1 MAGRTVLTLCSDW
14 LVWMR
19 AALDS
24 CCFGA
29 RAWPSMCHCRRVR
42 REAGRRRESGCGGV
56 DGACVVAPD
65 PVRRARGRRTT
76 ETARRGGADGHWC
89 APPPSVVGMLS
100 NRCTV
105 KPVVSRRLCTQGR
118 HRGTQYIAWMRKSG

>member
-1 MAGRTVLTLCSDW
+1 
-14 LVWMR
+14 MR

-89 APPPSVVGMLS
+89 ARRPPSSGCYQTDAPSSQWCLGAYVHKVATEARNTL
-100 NRCTV
+100 
-105 KPVVSRRLCTQGR
+105 
-118 HRGTQYIAWMRKSG
+118 RG